1 METLAMHRTIAA
13 SLFVGLGL
21 LGVIVAALLFVTIAG
36 GGLITGDAFVI
47 AITGTVATVLALLV
61 LTLSLPGLIGGAAV
75 LRGVRWGR
83 PLLLIA
89 AAMSVFF
96 VPVGT
101 ILGIYTLIVL
111 ALEEST
117 ASGAGSPA

>member
-1 METLAMHRTIAA
+1 MHRTVAA
-13 SLFVGLGL
+13 SLYLGFGV
-21 LGVIVAALLFVTIAG
+21 LGVLAAAILFIAVAG

-47 AITGTVATVLALLV
+47 AVTGTVATVLALVLLV
-61 LTLSLPGLIGGAAV
+61 FALPGLLGGAAV
-75 LRGVRWGR
+75 LRGASWGR

-89 AAMSVFF
+89 AAMSVIF

-111 ALEEST
+111 ASEEARLRES
-117 ASGAGSPA
+117 AA